1 MTMER
6 DYQQTQMSIY
16 DFTDSQRAALAIAEA
31 GERQSRRV
39 EPLALAAAVAILIGV
54 CAAFVG

>member
-1 MTMER
+1 MER